1 MQASS
6 SIAFYEQNLTIM
18 KMGFASSSAGEES
31 TCNAGEL
38 GSIPGSERSPGE
50 GIDLATPVFL
60 PREFHGLYIP
70 WDHKEL
76 NTTEGLSLSISL

>member
-1 MQASS
+1 
-6 SIAFYEQNLTIM
+6 M

-60 PREFHGLYIP
+60 GFPGGSAG
-70 WDHKEL
+70 KESSCNAGDL
-76 NTTEGLSLSISL
+76 GSISELRRFPWRRE